1 MLNSI
6 RALLH
11 TPDSRRGFAVFSTVV
26 AVCAV
31 NPATASEYPV
41 KPVRLIVP
49 FAAGGSSDTVA
60 RLIGAKLTA
69 AWGQQII
76 VENRP
81 GGNTTIGAGF
91 VARSAPDGYTL
102 LLANANHTVN
112 PALFKSLPYDSV
124 KSFVPVV
131 RIGDVTTV
139 LLVHPSVPARSVK
152 QLIQLAKARPGEL
165 NFASPGVGTSSHM
178 TGVLFRSRTG
188 IDMVFVPYKGAGP
201 SLIDLIAGQVTIGAS
216 GLISSLQYLDTGRL
230 RALGVT
236 TAKRSVLMPDIP
248 TIAESGVSGF
258 EVTNWFGVLS
268 PAGTPEPIV
277 EKIYQEIARQVSQED
292 NKQQMLKAGLESSLS
307 NPAEFGDFI
316 RSEIGKWIKVTR
328 EMGIKPN

>member
-11 TPDSRRGFAVFSTVV
+11 TPDSHRGFAVLSTVV
-26 AVCAV
+26 AVCVV
-31 NPATASEYPV
+31 NPATAADYPV

-69 AWGQQII
+69 AWGQQIV

-81 GGNTTIGAGF
+81 GGSTTIGAGF
-91 VARSAPDGYTL
+91 VAKSTPDGYTL

-112 PALFKSLPYDSV
+112 PALFKSLPFDPV
-124 KSFVPVV
+124 KAFVPVV

-178 TGVLFRSRTG
+178 TGVLFHSRTG
-188 IDMVFVPYKGAGP
+188 INMVFVPYKGAGP

-216 GLISSLQYLDTGRL
+216 GLISSLHYLDTGRL

-236 TAKRSVLMPDIP
+236 TVKRSVLMPDIP
-248 TIAESGVSGF
+248 TIAESGVPGF

-292 NKQQMLKAGLESSLS
+292 NKQQMLKTGLESSLS

>member
-11 TPDSRRGFAVFSTVV
+11 TPDSHRGFAVLSTVV
-26 AVCAV
+26 AVCVV
-31 NPATASEYPV
+31 NPATAADYPV

-69 AWGQQII
+69 AWGQQIV

-81 GGNTTIGAGF
+81 GGSTTIGAGF

-112 PALFKSLPYDSV
+112 PALFKSLPYDAV
-124 KSFVPVV
+124 KAFVPVV

-216 GLISSLQYLDTGRL
+216 GLISSLHYLDTGRL

-236 TAKRSVLMPDIP
+236 TVKRSVLMPDIP
-248 TIAESGVSGF
+248 TIAESGVPGF

-277 EKIYQEIARQVSQED
+277 EKIYQEIARQVSHED
-292 NKQQMLKAGLESSLS
+292 NKQQMLKTGLESSLS

-328 EMGIKPN
+328 EMGIMPN

>member
-11 TPDSRRGFAVFSTVV
+11 TPDSHRGFAVLSTVV
-26 AVCAV
+26 AVCVV
-31 NPATASEYPV
+31 NPATAADYPV

-69 AWGQQII
+69 AWGQQIV

-81 GGNTTIGAGF
+81 GGSTTIGAGF

-112 PALFKSLPYDSV
+112 PALFKSLPYDAV
-124 KSFVPVV
+124 KAFMPVV

-178 TGVLFRSRTG
+178 TGVLFHSRTG
-188 IDMVFVPYKGAGP
+188 INMVFVPYKGAGP

-216 GLISSLQYLDTGRL
+216 GLISSLHYLDTGRL

-248 TIAESGVSGF
+248 TIAESGVPGF

-292 NKQQMLKAGLESSLS
+292 NKQQMLKTGLESSLS